1 MNKHDRPYKC
11 TVADC
16 THSNGFSSK
25 GDLERHKRAK
35 HKQLLLHE
43 AATQPSNLLH
53 YCPELSCHRSSSSS
67 SNNPFTRK
75 DHLQEHIKRKHK
87 DLLPK
92 HPASMPGGNP
102 TAGTQYILN
111 SNLSGLESPAGQ
123 FYAAVPSTGKRRRLE
138 KRALSLENADGPRE
152 ETEELRRKV
161 RDLERKVESY
171 EKTVEALLDV
181 IRNFTKQAN

>member
-11 TVADC
+11 KVADC
-16 THSNGFSSK
+16 THSSGFSSK

-35 HKQLLLHE
+35 HMHLLPHE
-43 AATQPSNLLH
+43 VATLPSNLLH

-87 DLLPK
+87 DLLSK
-92 HPASMPGGNP
+92 QPASMPGGNP
-102 TAGTQYILN
+102 RAGTQYILN
-111 SNLSGLESPAGQ
+111 SNLSELEGPTGQ
-123 FYAAVPSTGKRRRLE
+123 FHVAVPSTGKRRRLE

>member
-1 MNKHDRPYKC
+1 MDKHDRPYKC

-25 GDLERHKRAK
+25 GDLERHKTAK
-35 HKQLLLHE
+35 HRQLLPHE
-43 AATQPSNLLH
+43 AATRPSNLLY
-53 YCPELSCHRSSSSS
+53 YCPELSCHRSYSLS

-111 SNLSGLESPAGQ
+111 SNLSGPGSPAGQ
-123 FYAAVPSTGKRRRLE
+123 FHAAVPSTGKRRRLE
-138 KRALSLENADGPRE
+138 KRVLSLENADGPQE
-152 ETEELRRKV
+152 EMEGLRRKV
-161 RDLERKVESY
+161 RDLERKVESS